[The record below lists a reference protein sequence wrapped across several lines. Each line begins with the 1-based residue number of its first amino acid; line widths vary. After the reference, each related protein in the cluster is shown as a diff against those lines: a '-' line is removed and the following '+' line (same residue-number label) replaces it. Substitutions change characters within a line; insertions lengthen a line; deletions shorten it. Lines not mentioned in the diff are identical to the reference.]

1 MGIVYQAFD
10 PVVERH
16 VALKT
21 IRLDVT
27 GSADLLD
34 LFRREAKSIGRF
46 EHPNI
51 VTLYD
56 AGEADGVFY
65 MVMQLVQGETLRDR
79 LSRQRW
85 YKVPQVVDI
94 FRQVLAGLGYAH
106 ERGVIHRD
114 IKPANIMISGDG
126 AVKLA
131 DFGIAKL
138 MSPGASSSGLVVGTP
153 SYMSPEQVLSRS
165 VDVRSD
171 LFSVGCT
178 LYEVLT
184 GEKAYPGDTATA
196 VMYKIVHSAPA
207 RPASLRPGIDPRL
220 EEVVLR
226 ALANDPDD
234 RYPTC
239 HIMAQALENCLVKP
253 IRAGVRPLLGTVD
266 AVQSAQRSTQTED
279 KAHATSKTNPKIKS
293 SRRLIALSA
302 RIIPGAAAAIL
313 GVVLVVAASRGR
325 RLAIVKPPDPP
336 TVKTL
341 EVQPPNPAT
350 VAPLPSLPAPAQSTA
365 GEAERVFT
373 REKKAT
379 TQAHVHTSM
388 PRQPP
393 TLQVLVPAPV
403 ERPPTLA
410 ARTVIAPVNRNE
422 PEEFNTLI
430 LRGDEAFQKNAYDSA
445 LAAYM
450 KASRLKPG
458 NEGMR
463 RKLRVVLT
471 LLGRPAEAQS
481 YR

>member
-1 MGIVYQAFD
+1 
-10 PVVERH
+10 

-114 IKPANIMISGDG
+114 IKPANIMIGGDG

-253 IRAGVRPLLGTVD
+253 VRAGVRPLQGTVD
-266 AVQSAQRSTQTED
+266 AVQSAQRLTQTQD

-293 SRRLIALSA
+293 WRWLTASSA
-302 RIIPGAAAAIL
+302 RIISVAATAIL
-313 GVVLVVAASRGR
+313 MGVFLMVAASRGR
-325 RLAIVKPPDPP
+325 RLTVVKPPDSLA
-336 TVKTL
+336 VKTL
-341 EVQPPNPAT
+341 EVQPPNPAA
-350 VAPLPSLPAPAQSTA
+350 VAPMPSLPAPARSTA
-365 GEAERVFT
+365 EEAERVLT

-379 TQAHVHTSM
+379 TQAHAHTAL
-388 PRQPP
+388 PRQTP
-393 TLQVLVPAPV
+393 TLQVGVPTPA
-403 ERPPTLA
+403 ERPPTLPA
-410 ARTVIAPVNRNE
+410 HTVTAPVNRNE
-422 PEEFNTLI
+422 LADFDASI

-450 KASRLKPG
+450 KASRLNPS

>member
-1 MGIVYQAFD
+1 MSENPDQIARYRIERELGRGAMGVVYQAFD

-21 IRLDVT
+21 IRLDVA
-27 GSADLLD
+27 GSAELLD

-79 LSRQRW
+79 LTRQRW

-94 FRQVLAGLGYAH
+94 FGQILAGLGYAH

-153 SYMSPEQVLSRS
+153 SYMSPEQVLSRQ

-171 LFSVGCT
+171 IFSVGCT

-184 GEKAYPGDTATA
+184 GEKAYAGDTATA
-196 VMYKIVHSAPA
+196 VMYKIVHSAPV
-207 RPASLRPGIDPRL
+207 RPASLRPGIDPGL
-220 EEVVLR
+220 EEVLLR

-239 HIMAQALENCLVKP
+239 KMMAEALENCLV
-253 IRAGVRPLLGTVD
+253 RPARSATRPSLGPK
-266 AVQSAQRSTQTED
+266 QTER
-279 KAHATSKTNPKIKS
+279 KIQATSKPKPP
-293 SRRLIALSA
+293 RRFATRPA
-302 RIIPGAAAAIL
+302 GMIL
-313 GVVLVVAASRGR
+313 GVAAAGLGVFLVVAPSRALR
-325 RLAIVKPPDPP
+325 PPSAKRLDPP
-336 TVKTL
+336 AVKTL
-341 EVQPPNPAT
+341 EGQPPNPA
-350 VAPLPSLPAPAQSTA
+350 A
-365 GEAERVFT
+365 
-373 REKKAT
+373 
-379 TQAHVHTSM
+379 
-388 PRQPP
+388 
-393 TLQVLVPAPV
+393 VPAPSPAV
-403 ERPPTLA
+403 TPA
-410 ARTVIAPVNRNE
+410 AEEPVKR
-422 PEEFNTLI
+422 I
-430 LRGDEAFQKNAYDSA
+430 LVRG
-445 LAAYM
+445 
-450 KASRLKPG
+450 
-458 NEGMR
+458 
-463 RKLRVVLT
+463 RKRV
-471 LLGRPAEAQS
+471 P
-481 YR
+481 